1 MRILALNPPFLPK
14 YSRESRSPAVTKS
27 GTLYYPM
34 WLCYAV
40 GYLEKAGHEVRLIDA
55 PASGTTLEQV
65 IESVREFQPEMAVLD
80 TSTPSIYGDV
90 QVGEALKAAF
100 PEIFVTL
107 VGVHVSALP
116 EETLALSAKIDAVAF
131 GEYDETVVELANKL
145 SSSRNNSAA
154 GASADTGSSGG
165 TGDSAKTA
173 GSNSGGTAAP
183 AGAEGAAAIR
193 EKDAGGANLLNGIRG
208 LAFRGSAGEI
218 KKNEPRPYIDDLDAI
233 PPVSH
238 VYHKHLDITP
248 YFYGHSRHPIVVIV
262 TGRGCPF
269 KCTYCVL
276 PQTMQGHRYRKR
288 SIESIVQEFLFIRDN
303 FPGVKEIMIEDDTLT
318 ADKKRCRE
326 LAEALIATGGNSVPW
341 SANSRA
347 DVDIETMRLM
357 RKAGCRLLCVGFES
371 GEQAI
376 LDNIQ
381 KAITLDKVT
390 AFTRDAKR
398 AGIMVHGCFMVGNRG
413 ETKETL
419 EKTLRFA
426 KELTPDTAQFYP
438 IMVYPGTSDYEY
450 FGEKGWIVSRDFR
463 KWLTEDGLHS
473 SVVSN
478 PDLRYEDLVAFCDR
492 ARREFYL
499 RPTYMF
505 AKVKQMVVYPAEAKR
520 IIKAGFTFFKYLI
533 HPSIKKTKV
542 QEC

>member
-1 MRILALNPPFLPK
+1 MKILALNPPFLPK

-34 WLCYAV
+34 WLCYAA
-40 GYLEKAGHEVRLIDA
+40 GYLEKVGHEVRLIDA
-55 PASGTTLEQV
+55 PAAGMSVDKV
-65 IESVREFQPEMAVLD
+65 IEAVRDFGPDMAVLD
-80 TSTPSIYGDV
+80 TSTPSIYSDV

-100 PEIFVTL
+100 PGIFIAL

-116 EETLALSAKIDAVAF
+116 EETLALSAQIDAVAF
-131 GEYDETVVELANKL
+131 GEYDETLVELANKL
-145 SSSRNNSAA
+145 AA
-154 GASADTGSSGG
+154 HN
-165 TGDSAKTA
+165 TA
-173 GSNSGGTAAP
+173 TT
-183 AGAEGAAAIR
+183 
-193 EKDAGGANLLNGIRG
+193 DAGGSADAEKSSIYADELVNSIGANKSTGTKKDDLLNGIRG
-208 LAFRGSAGEI
+208 LAFRAEDGTV
-218 KKNEPRPYIDDLDAI
+218 KKNETRPYIDDLDAI

-248 YFYGHSRHPIVVIV
+248 YFYGHSRHPIVVLV

-269 KCTYCVL
+269 RCTYCVL

-326 LAEALIATGGNSVPW
+326 LAEALIVTGGNKVPW

-347 DVDIETMRLM
+347 DVDLETMRLM
-357 RKAGCRLLCVGFES
+357 RKAGCRLFCVGFES

-381 KAITLDKVT
+381 KAITLDKIA

-426 KELTPDTAQFYP
+426 KELNPDTAQFYP
-438 IMVYPGTSDYEY
+438 IMVYPGTSDYQY
-450 FGEKGWIVSRDFR
+450 FGEKGWIISQDFR

-478 PDLRYEDLVAFCDR
+478 PDLRYEELVAFCDR

-499 RPTYMF
+499 RPGYMF
-505 AKVKQMVVYPAEAKR
+505 SKFKQMIVNPGEAKR
-520 IIKAGFTFFKYLI
+520 IVKAGFTFFKYLMQ
-533 HPSIKKTKV
+533 PSIKTKAK
-542 QEC
+542 EC